1 MEEDESRDQMCCE
14 YEDPNVVNLMQRY
27 NNVRPNYALYPRVSY
42 QSYPEPS
49 NYGWKFTGSCESSK
63 NEYYE
68 REVEN
73 GTVLMDFQFM
83 TGTVRTVLN
92 HRMDG
97 QISLFA
103 KGKSLLPDIYQNVL
117 HNPQFSDIKF
127 RRRLY

>member
-14 YEDPNVVNLMQRY
+14 YEDPNVVNLMKRY

-97 QISLFA
+97 QIALFA

-117 HNPQFSDIKF
+117 RNPQFSDMRF